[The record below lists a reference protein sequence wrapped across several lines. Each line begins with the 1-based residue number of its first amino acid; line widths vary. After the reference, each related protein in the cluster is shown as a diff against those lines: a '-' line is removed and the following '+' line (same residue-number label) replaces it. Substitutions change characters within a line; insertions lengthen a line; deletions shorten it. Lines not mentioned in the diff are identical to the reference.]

1 MRTKAQG
8 RLYTPAPRLN
18 QLRIIEQ
25 IAGNSDITQSEL
37 AQKCSLSVAMVNN
50 YMKEMSDRGLLEYRR
65 KSSKTIS
72 YHVTASGRQAAELT
86 QNEML
91 RELIEMA
98 GDARDSV
105 RDIIMS
111 RAGRELRRVVLYGS
125 GILAEVAFHALES
138 ARVRV
143 VGVCSSIP
151 EETGTEWCGRE
162 IINASQ
168 IRYLAP
174 DAVVVAVEEGIEAAC
189 RGLLHMAHSEIP
201 VIAIDRVACQFPR
214 KSRDVPPSQPAPV

>member
-1 MRTKAQG
+1 MRMKAQG

-18 QLRIIEQ
+18 QLRILEQ

-50 YMKEMSDRGLLEYRR
+50 YMKELCDRGLLEYRR

-91 RELIEMA
+91 RELIKMA
-98 GDARDSV
+98 GDARDWV
-105 RDIIMS
+105 RDIIMLQ
-111 RAGRELRRVVLYGS
+111 AGRELRRAVLYGT

-151 EETGTEWCGRE
+151 EELGTEWCGRE
-162 IINASQ
+162 IMNLSQ

-174 DAVVVAVEEGIEAAC
+174 DAVVVAVEEGSDAVC
-189 RGLLHMAHSEIP
+189 HGLLNLTHSEIA
-201 VIAIDRVACQFPR
+201 IISIDRVPCQLPG
-214 KSRDVPPSQPAPV
+214 KTRDIPLSQPTLV